1 MDPATTL
8 TTRVRELVRERRID
22 PRADPAA
29 VRQAAQDVVA
39 DHERASLTGAVRT
52 LDETDAE
59 VARLVADVAGLGV
72 LQPYLDDPTI
82 EEIWINAPDRVF
94 VARGGRHEL
103 TSTILTADGVREL
116 VERMLSSTGRR
127 LDVSQP
133 FVDANLPGGHRLHA
147 VLDGIS
153 KGFTAVNIR
162 KFVARAH
169 DLEALVDLGTLDP
182 AAARFLR
189 GAVVA
194 GLNIVV
200 SGATQAGKTTLL
212 NCLAGAIPGHER
224 IVSAEEVY
232 ELQITHP
239 DWVQLQCRAPGLEGT
254 GGIDLRALVK
264 ESLRMRPTRLIIGEV
279 RAAECLDLLLALNS
293 GLPGLASIHASSA
306 RQALAKL
313 STLPLLA
320 GENIGIGFV
329 LPTVASTVDL
339 VVHTAMDS
347 RGQRAV
353 REVVAVNGRIESGS
367 AESEV
372 VFERRGGELVRG
384 MGRPVRT
391 EAFERAGLD
400 LDSLLGGR
408 SWER

>member
-52 LDETDAE
+52 IDETDVE

-72 LQPYLDDPTI
+72 LQPLVDDPTV

-103 TSTILTADGVREL
+103 TSIILTADGVREL
-116 VERMLSSTGRR
+116 VERMLSTTGRR

-133 FVDANLPGGHRLHA
+133 FVDANLPGGHRLHV

-162 KFVARAH
+162 KFVARAY
-169 DLEALVDLGTLDP
+169 DLEALVDLGTLDT
-182 AAARFLR
+182 ATARFLR
-189 GAVVA
+189 GSVVA

-212 NCLAGAIPGHER
+212 TCLAEAIPGPER

-232 ELQITHP
+232 ELQITQP
-239 DWVQLQCRAPGLEGT
+239 R
-254 GGIDLRALVK
+254 
-264 ESLRMRPTRLIIGEV
+264 
-279 RAAECLDLLLALNS
+279 
-293 GLPGLASIHASSA
+293 
-306 RQALAKL
+306 
-313 STLPLLA
+313 
-320 GENIGIGFV
+320 
-329 LPTVASTVDL
+329 
-339 VVHTAMDS
+339 
-347 RGQRAV
+347 
-353 REVVAVNGRIESGS
+353 
-367 AESEV
+367 
-372 VFERRGGELVRG
+372 
-384 MGRPVRT
+384 
-391 EAFERAGLD
+391 
-400 LDSLLGGR
+400 
-408 SWER
+408 